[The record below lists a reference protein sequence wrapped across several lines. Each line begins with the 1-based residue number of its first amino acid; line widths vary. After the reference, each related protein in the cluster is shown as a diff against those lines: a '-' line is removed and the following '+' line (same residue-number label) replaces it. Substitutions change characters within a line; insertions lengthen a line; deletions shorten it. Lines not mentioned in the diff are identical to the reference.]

1 MASQNLNWR
10 QMEKWGP
17 LGVYSKRPKLGPGG
31 WSSHSYFMEEIR
43 GPTKP
48 VAWCKS
54 TATGFDW
61 VFDVLREKGVVL
73 SRVNMWYARDRD
85 ENPTLHNNYYA
96 FFETLHDALLF
107 RTYLEDYP
115 QDLADHR
122 HHIFFSYLNGLF
134 PNEKFERR

>member
-1 MASQNLNWR
+1 MASGNIGWR
-10 QMEKWGP
+10 QMERWGP
-17 LGVYSKRPKLGPGG
+17 LGVYSSRPKLGPGG

-61 VFDVLREKGVVL
+61 VFDNLREKGVGL

-85 ENPTLHNNYYA
+85 GNPRLHDDYYA
-96 FFETLHDALLF
+96 FFENLPDALLF
-107 RTYLEDYP
+107 RTYLEEYP
-115 QDLADHR
+115 QDLADR
-122 HHIFFSYLNGLF
+122 YNHIFFAYLNGLF
-134 PNEKFERR
+134 PNDKFERR